1 MCPVPLTGYRWSSL
15 CQPGAFSS
23 CSSDYLA
30 PSLWGLEVLS
40 GKSLSPLPQEG
51 SELSSSLPFVKPET
65 SPPFVFLLPK
75 FCDLFLFASA
85 NFHPLWFLLFSLSL
99 SVKLNYYFL
108 IISVVSW
115 QEVVINM
122 YIQPTIL
129 NTRFFHLLFVP
140 RPQPCF
146 PPPREL
152 LHEFPLTSNSQ
163 IRRLFLVLIL
173 LKYSVVPSAAHSHC
187 LLRPGGHSILF
198 WAS

>member
-1 MCPVPLTGYRWSSL
+1 
-15 CQPGAFSS
+15 
-23 CSSDYLA
+23 
-30 PSLWGLEVLS
+30 
-40 GKSLSPLPQEG
+40 
-51 SELSSSLPFVKPET
+51 
-65 SPPFVFLLPK
+65 
-75 FCDLFLFASA
+75 
-85 NFHPLWFLLFSLSL
+85 
-99 SVKLNYYFL
+99 
-108 IISVVSW
+108 
-115 QEVVINM
+115 M

-163 IRRLFLVLIL
+163 IRTLFLVLIL

-198 WAS
+198 WASWKLPDGSLCPLCWLLLSSLFPWHSLELYLCSSFHYTLTMVSMTMSTQAILKSLPSFVLGRDSLLQEIESWFTFA